1 MSTRNEDAV
10 CRVWDQN
17 AVHAVRIHLV
27 DGVNYT
33 LSATGDGTEVPLV
46 AGLQFL
52 KDEAFVVHDHKG
64 NRMKMKG
71 PAEAHPGIVLPP
83 HQTIANLEE
92 LSVPALVDR
101 CKLLPG
107 SDGVGKNWGKKRLIQ
122 FMMAGGVKPDIET
135 ETPFDQETEDL
146 VDDDDEEGDTDV
158 ADRALAHESF
168 PDV

>member
-1 MSTRNEDAV
+1 MSNTNDDAV

-17 AVHAVRIHLV
+17 AVNAIRVHLV
-27 DGVNYT
+27 DGVNYD
-33 LSATGDGTEVPLV
+33 LSALGEGTEVPL
-46 AGLQFL
+46 AAALKFL
-52 KDEAFVVHDHKG
+52 KDDAFVVVDHHG

-71 PAEAHPGIVLPP
+71 PAAGRPGIVLPP

-107 SDGVGKNWGKKRLIQ
+107 SEGVTKNWGKKRLIQ
-122 FMMAGGVKPDIET
+122 FIMAGGVKDDIEV
-135 ETPFDQETEDL
+135 ERFDQETEDL
-146 VDDDDEEGDTDV
+146 VEDDDEEGDTGV
-158 ADRALAHESF
+158 ADKALENETF